1 MIKRLG
7 EWPYRPEDR
16 FGRGGYAEIFRCRGT
31 DSDGKEICG
40 AIKILRNPTYANTL
54 QREVDVL
61 QALAGCPHT
70 PPLLDY
76 GRNADGLLCIV
87 TGLVEG
93 EGLERRIKRDGA
105 MDEATVLAMI
115 EQLLQTLEHAH
126 KRGWLHKDLKASN
139 ILVSDSSFH
148 LLDWG
153 IAEPIG
159 NGRAHFILS
168 KNQDAVAPECYFGQ
182 HGVASDFYQL
192 GLLAWHALMGKL
204 PYHLGTEMRR
214 DYRVAAHCLERPVL
228 QLPINTN
235 LQALLQCW
243 INKEPGKRLVGY
255 DLAQMLS
262 QISGVETCSLDERA
276 FLDISTEGYI
286 LASAHAG
293 VPYAMIEMA
302 ERLEGTGQLDDARN
316 WLEQAANTDYAPA
329 KSKLAELME
338 ATGNE
343 SAASLIESMWRD
355 AAAAGLP
362 KAQFKLAER
371 LRKRGGNND
380 EIRRLLQ
387 LAAGNGVPAA
397 QYRLARDME
406 KSGAERKEALV
417 WFARAAERGHNKAQ
431 ERLAYWAAKGTHLP

>member
-7 EWPYRPEDR
+7 EWAYRPEDKL
-16 FGRGGYAEIFRCRGT
+16 GRGGYADVFRCSGT
-31 DSDGKEICG
+31 DADGSAICG
-40 AIKILRNPTYANTL
+40 AIKILRKPTYANTL
-54 QREVDVL
+54 QREVEAL
-61 QALAGCPHT
+61 QALAGCPNT

-105 MDEATVLAMI
+105 MDEASVMGMI
-115 EQLLQTLEHAH
+115 EQLLQTLAHAH

-153 IAEPIG
+153 IAEPID
-159 NGRAHFILS
+159 NGRAHSIRS
-168 KNQDAVAPECYFGQ
+168 KNQDAVAPECYFGR
-182 HGVASDFYQL
+182 HGFASDFYQL
-192 GLLAWHALMGKL
+192 GLLAWHALTGRL
-204 PYHLGTEMRR
+204 PYHLETEVRR

-228 QLPINTN
+228 QLPISIH

-243 INKEPGKRLVGY
+243 IDKDPGKRLVGY

-262 QISGVETCSLDERA
+262 QISGGETYSHGGRA

-286 LASAHAG
+286 SASAHAG
-293 VPYAMIEMA
+293 VPYAMMEMA
-302 ERLEGTGQLDDARN
+302 ERLEGTGQLDGAHH
-316 WLEQAANTDYAPA
+316 WLEQAADMDYAPA

-338 ATGNE
+338 ATGDD
-343 SAASLIESMWRD
+343 SAAILIESLWRD

-362 KAQFKLAER
+362 RAQYKLAER
-371 LRKRGGNND
+371 FRKRGGHNE
-380 EIRRLLQ
+380 EIRHLLQ
-387 LAAGNGVPAA
+387 LAAGNGVAAA
-397 QYRLARDME
+397 QYRLARDLE

-417 WFARAAERGHNKAQ
+417 WLERAAERGHNKAQ
-431 ERLAYWAAKGTHLP
+431 ERLVYLAEKGGHLP